1 MREITRLAVAAFQAG
16 EHFRLDNT
24 EVRTTDR
31 PGEVCVELLLHDSVI
46 ARRWTRTDETDETV
60 TEVTTAG
67 WDTVTTRE
75 RLNGIPG
82 VRVNRSKGDLYLN
95 GSKWDGDWRC
105 LCEGCASE
113 WEVRS

>member
-1 MREITRLAVAAFQAG
+1 MRRITAEAIAAFQAG

-46 ARRWTRTDETDETV
+46 ARRWVPMNEVDV
-60 TEVTTAG
+60 PVIEVTTAG
-67 WDTVTTRE
+67 WDTATTRQ

-82 VRVNRSKGDLYLN
+82 VRVYRSKGVLHLN
-95 GSKWDGDWRC
+95 GKEWDGGWIERR
-105 LCEGCASE
+105 GKTGE
-113 WEVRS
+113 WAVRS